1 MGYFWPL
8 NRNKFNININM
19 SKFLQR
25 ILVILTVVMLPMTI
39 LADGYQLPDPSFED
53 WSGSAFDGKI
63 QPKYWHGSNVEQ
75 VGFKFNFTFK
85 EAGHTGSASLMVKD
99 MKVGAMGITE
109 TGPGYASLGYAWQY
123 LEGLSTGSATAGTI
137 GGISFTHRPDT
148 VAIWIKRTGDNATN
162 ENFNIVFYSWKGTA
176 TGTSYKSKSGGC
188 TSVTQTDEESDIR
201 IALDGNE
208 CKTTK
213 AGSQVAE
220 GWLCD
225 RKYYGEWTQVRVPIY
240 YLNDDV
246 PEKCN
251 LILSA
256 ANYPNFRANSG
267 LYEGNALYVDD
278 VELIYSSK
286 IHTLRLDGKEW
297 KGFDPNSTDV
307 QEFNVPEGTTK
318 VPTITGFRGAG
329 SLTNEAGHGNYS
341 RTQKFD
347 GRQLTSSEM
356 SVNYGPVGGITT
368 ITVKAE
374 DGSSTTTY
382 KIKFVAAKSSNAKL
396 ANITYTYTDIND
408 KVQTASIDNF
418 SPSTYNYTV
427 ELPYGVKS
435 IPVVACDTQEYA
447 QKFTI
452 TQPTAITGSA
462 SIVVTAANGTTKQT
476 YNVSF
481 KVGLLADNTLKDIK
495 VDGKSIPGFNPTQT
509 VYKVSLPVG
518 TTAIPEIVAV
528 SAYAKGEQTIVHKA
542 PSVIDG
548 GTYTI
553 SVSTPGNTVAK
564 VYKLNFKLEASSY
577 SYLKDLKVGDYI
589 KNFDPQNTTYYI
601 NLPMGT
607 TELPKIE
614 AEKGD
619 EFQTIVISNL
629 AAGVV
634 DGTARVTVTA
644 GNGDQTVYK
653 IVFSTEKSERSTL
666 KGIQIGGVDL
676 EGFDPDK
683 TSYTY
688 ALTVGTT
695 ELPEIKAI
703 PGDEYQTISIT
714 TAGVNG
720 KTRITVTAGNGTTTI
735 YQIAFSVATF
745 TDNTLASLSVEGR
758 KLQAKDSTEVEFD
771 PEIEEYWVYLPQGTT
786 ERPVVKYTPA
796 AEKPLQEVYPRDFT
810 GLNGDYK
817 ITVRPQSGSS
827 RTYIIHFSVATS
839 DNNSLTMIYLIKD
852 GKKVQIPNF
861 RPDSLHYIDSLPE
874 GVTTIPTVTFDKGD
888 ENQKVLSVLEGKTHV
903 ITVTAES
910 GEKREYRIDFIV
922 RASANA
928 FLNNILLDGVGLTG
942 FRKDSL
948 GVYKVILKT
957 EKCPAITVD
966 KVAGQQVTITAP
978 YGVGEALILV
988 QPEQGSSNTYR
999 ILFEREIPASVK
1011 LNGITINTVPFDE
1024 FNEDVLTYTSTYE
1037 KELPEITWSKKISS
1051 QNVQLVWKGDVAYLN
1066 VTDAEGNKLTYSIAF
1081 TREYSQNTSLE
1092 GIYADGVKLTPTAE
1106 DYTKYEYE
1114 LEAGSSYPEI
1124 TYKTKDNTEV
1134 IYFGQV
1140 EKGKWA
1146 ITVLAEDQVTTVTY
1160 TVQYTI
1166 KKYNDATLKNLALTD
1181 KPGAI
1186 TFVPTIFTY
1195 EVGIDQGEALPE
1207 LIVEAR
1213 EGQTVNYFN
1222 LDDTHQQVIV
1232 YAESGATNTY
1242 NITYTREIST
1252 NALLADILID
1262 GVSLEGFD
1270 PNTYSYIDTIAR
1282 GSKFVP
1288 NVFPVGANENQ
1299 TITTYHGRPD
1309 GTTKIHVVAQDPT
1322 ITQDYFI
1329 QFPVKKS
1336 NNNKLGD
1343 LYLGDEQVFIRF
1355 KDTTLNYVVNMPYG
1369 RTECPAINYE
1379 KADSTQRIDFISR
1392 PLGQT
1397 SEIIVTAENGETRK
1411 YTILFKETLA
1421 PEANVLKSITIA
1433 ETGEQLDLSD
1443 AAKTSFDVN
1452 VPFGSRSL
1460 TVKYEKMYPEQT
1472 VFVQPGGVHNPTIIT
1487 VKPNRPG
1494 EEDLK
1499 YTITPH
1505 MAIADPAVLTDIRV
1519 NGSRIE
1525 GFNSEKFS
1533 YIVKVDNI
1541 KNVLRYDVA
1550 DGARIDVVEQTTK
1563 HFQAN
1568 VTVGERVNTYNVWF
1582 YYQNDTI
1589 PNPDFSE
1596 WVDMEVYKG
1605 DPKDGWADIY
1615 YDNREP
1621 IKPKGWHVVGDALD
1635 KDVWMGTMYFYPT
1648 ELIARINSNQVR
1660 LTSVYG
1666 DGLGGTIPAFITL
1679 GKVGGSYGRFGA
1691 TTFNIGS
1698 GISFHNSPDQ
1708 MILTYNSSEIYNHN
1722 LIQYTLYG
1730 QYGDTTL
1737 TWSDTE
1743 TSSSLKTVTFDLS
1756 KANEVAGYPTS
1767 MNIILCAAHQ
1777 VSGFNMNHHTTMVID
1792 KIRMTYNHTL
1802 DSMLVDSILVK
1813 PEGGKMVATLAD
1825 PERIEKPILK
1835 FFGHVEDQSPLVNWS
1850 DASVDGDYSV
1860 RTATIKNYA
1869 ENGTD
1874 YTDYTLTVKRPLD
1887 TRNTLDSICING
1899 KKISGFNAS
1908 TTEYEVIVRPKAV
1921 LPDVQPFASSSLQT
1935 ITTVYNAETKKMTIT
1950 VTSEKGETKEYI
1962 ITFSTPLSDDVTLP
1976 TITAT
1981 GLTPDYDPA
1990 VKEYTITSG
1999 IWPLI
2004 TYTKRSDLQK
2014 VEMNNGVLTVTAEN
2028 GATGT
2033 YTIVRQDPSPATTG
2047 VISKFNYADEQLVE
2061 EFGGATTDKEAAKPT
2076 KTVLFTRECASDSVV
2091 FVQAP
2096 DKMQWLVYGT
2106 ENKTYTWTY
2115 PDTPSENDL
2124 LADIKLNGESAA
2136 DFNPSGYEYDW
2147 TSDSTLVLSV
2157 VAADPGQTIT
2167 TTQTIVEGGVEYE
2180 IVVVSEA
2187 GSSHSKT
2194 YKVTVK
2200 RSQSE
2205 IVTLAGIYLD
2215 DVLVTGFHPDSL
2227 NYTVTLPVPAVKVV
2241 QPKMPSITY
2250 LVGHPGQ
2257 KVEVTKGELNGAA
2270 TELMVWSEKGAKL
2283 PYSIIINAQKSAC
2296 VDLTSIVVNNEPID
2310 QFEPGRH
2317 YYSKSLNTNT
2327 INVDYTSD
2335 DRFQT
2340 VTHKIDTVKIDTVV
2354 KNIVNEVVVVSQ
2366 VRYTLHVQ
2374 AEHGETADY
2383 EIMIYIENQSN
2394 DAQLANILLDAKD
2407 FVDFNRALNEDLTFD
2422 PGNNNYVINL
2432 FADQAIPEV
2441 SATLKMEGQSVDIVK
2456 TGDVIN
2462 LNVRAFDGTLNTY
2475 TLTFNRPKSHNAAL
2489 SMIFLDGDSIKGFDP
2504 NNYFYSVN
2512 LPVGVHKLPEVAAQ
2526 KGEYLQ
2532 TIESVNVDQDKLQA
2546 TIKVLA
2552 EETSYTATY
2561 NVVFAF
2567 TQSDVDTLAMIY
2579 QDGQGL
2585 PGFRADSIYYPI
2597 GLPVGTTAFPDVSW
2611 EVGDD
2616 WQTVSMNQLDSTAT
2630 TLIQQI
2636 VVTSESKHT
2645 RTYTVAYT
2653 IEKSD
2658 VDTLQMI
2665 FIDHKPLAGFDA
2677 NTVIYLDTLSA
2688 EYAAELAG
2696 QLPAVEYTVGDE
2708 YQTVQVSQVPED
2720 ELSEKSLGYK
2730 SLISVTAATG
2740 KTRIYTIHY
2749 PVELSNDSTL
2759 NMINVSGEPLA
2770 NFDAERF
2777 NYRLEIEKEAA
2788 VPVVTVI
2795 KKEDAQTYDIRVLGD
2810 TVQVVVWAESGK
2822 YQSTYTLI
2830 FERLKSKITTLRDII
2845 LTDEAGQQFPSSE
2858 FPYRPE
2864 VYAYIVN
2871 LQYQPN
2877 RPLEELLPEIAPV
2890 FYDSLQTAE
2899 QAFFNLPN
2907 GDIQCDITVTA
2918 PNGEDQAVYSITFH
2932 FVRPNDATLMMIA
2945 VNNVEFADFRSTK
2958 TEYIYAHPYG
2968 TDPSEYF
2975 TQDAVTFVLSD
2986 SLATDTIYTDDNGNI
3001 NIVVTAQDGRTSMTY
3016 IIIQITAEDGDNT
3029 LAWITV
3035 DNDTIAGFDPLV
3047 TEYTY
3052 YIFATDVPSIDAA
3065 ANSENAQV
3073 DFGRFKADS
3082 IYSITCTAADGTER
3096 IYNIRFAITSVD
3108 PGVSPTSKDVLL
3120 KRVPGANQLV
3130 AFAVR
3135 QGVSIAL
3142 YDRNGHILYENRV
3155 PVANPNDTEVVLDAE
3170 EDELLNNAELTQ
3182 RSGLYI
3188 DIDLNTIYFY
3198 VFFNEKGKKL
3208 ASGKIM
3214 CY

>member
-427 ELPYGVKS
+427 ELPYGAKGVPTVEAEKQEDEQT
-435 IPVVACDTQEYA
+435 VAYTQA
-447 QKFTI
+447 ASLQDKAVI
-452 TQPTAITGSA
+452 T
-462 SIVVTAANGTTKQT
+462 VTAANGTTKQT

-495 VDGKSIPGFNPTQT
+495 VDGKSIPGFNPTQA

-518 TTAIPEIVAV
+518 TTAIPEIVAE

-589 KNFDPQNTTYYI
+589 KNFDPQNTTYYV
-601 NLPMGT
+601 NLPLGT
-607 TELPKIE
+607 TALPAITWTV
-614 AEKGD
+614 GD
-619 EFQTIVISNL
+619 EYQKVAKTDL
-629 AAGVV
+629 GAGVV
-634 DGTARVTVTA
+634 DGTVRVTVTA

-676 EGFDPDK
+676 EGFDPDV
-683 TSYTY
+683 TTYTY
-688 ALTVGTT
+688 ALPVGTT
-695 ELPEIKAI
+695 TLPEITPI
-703 PGDEYQTISIT
+703 PGDEYQTISVT
-714 TAGVNG
+714 TAGLNG

-735 YQIAFSVATF
+735 YQIAFSVDAY
-745 TDNTLASLSVEGR
+745 TDNTLKSLSVAGFS
-758 KLQAKDSTEVEFD
+758 LQDNTGAPVEFD
-771 PEIEEYWVYLPQGTT
+771 PEVNEYWINLPQGTT
-786 ERPVVKYTPA
+786 GDHPAVSYERQSETMQTA
-796 AEKPLQEVYPRDFT
+796 SPRDFS

-839 DNNSLTMIYLIKD
+839 SNTDLLMIYLN
-852 GKKVQIPNF
+852 GVEIPGF
-861 RPDSLHYIDSLPE
+861 RPDSLDYRDSLPV
-874 GVTTIPTVTFDKGD
+874 GSSVIPAVTYKKA
-888 ENQKVLSVLEGKTHV
+888 EESQRVLSVVEGKTQK

-910 GEKREYRIDFIV
+910 GAKKTYTINFIS

-928 FLNNILLDGVGLTG
+928 YLEWIELDGIRMATFVPKTL
-942 FRKDSL
+942 DY
-948 GVYKVILKT
+948 VVELKGDR
-957 EKCPAITVD
+957 CPEITVG
-966 KVAGQQVTITAP
+966 KAAGQQVTVTAP
-978 YGVGEALILV
+978 YSTGDAKIVVKPEDGEA
-988 QPEQGSSNTYR
+988 NTYTIR
-999 ILFEREIPASVK
+999 FVSPTAASALLANIALDSVGIQGFSSDSMNYEATYKNEYPA
-1011 LNGITINTVPFDE
+1011 I
-1024 FNEDVLTYTSTYE
+1024 TYT
-1037 KELPEITWSKKISS
+1037 KKDAS
-1051 QNVQLVWKGDVAYLN
+1051 QDVQILWKDSVAWLY
-1066 VTDAEGNKLTYSIAF
+1066 VTDAEGNKAAYSITF
-1081 TREYSQNTSLE
+1081 TRRYSSDASLKA
-1092 GIYADGVKLTPTAE
+1092 IYANGTLIETPFDPAKRI
-1106 DYTKYEYE
+1106 YSKN
-1114 LEAGSSYPEI
+1114 LPAGSAYPEI
-1124 TYKTKDNTEV
+1124 TYEPKSEEQIV
-1134 IYFGQV
+1134 FFGQTGAGQW
-1140 EKGKWA
+1140 K
-1146 ITVLAEDQVTTVTY
+1146 ITVQAENGDTAQY
-1160 TVQYTI
+1160 AINYTI
-1166 KKYNDATLKNLALTD
+1166 NKYNDATLANMTVAGKTLTPAFDPNTFEYTVTIDEGAL
-1181 KPGAI
+1181 
-1186 TFVPTIFTY
+1186 
-1195 EVGIDQGEALPE
+1195 LPV
-1207 LIVEAR
+1207 LSVETR
-1213 EGQTVNYFN
+1213 KGQTV
-1222 LDDTHQQVIV
+1222 LQSDVDDTHQQVIV
-1232 YAESGATNTY
+1232 YAESGATHTY
-1242 NITYTREIST
+1242 NITYTRTPSS
-1252 NALLADILID
+1252 NALLADILLD

-1270 PNTYSYIDTIAR
+1270 PTVTNYVDSLEWRTKVI
-1282 GSKFVP
+1282 P
-1288 NVFPVGANENQ
+1288 NVFPVAQQDNQ
-1299 TITTYHGRPD
+1299 TITTYYSRPNGVTKIHVEAQD
-1309 GTTKIHVVAQDPT
+1309 GTTK
-1322 ITQDYFI
+1322 DYFVA
-1329 QFPVKKS
+1329 FPVRKS
-1336 NNNKLGD
+1336 SYNKLGALTLGTAELD
-1343 LYLGDEQVFIRF
+1343 LAPAFNPDVLD
-1355 KDTTLNYVVNMPYG
+1355 YVVEMPVG
-1369 RTECPAINYE
+1369 ATECPTIDFE
-1379 KADSTQRIDFISR
+1379 KGKENSKEISEQRIDLISR
-1392 PLGQT
+1392 PVGDT
-1397 SEIIVTAENGETRK
+1397 TKIIVTAENGDQRIYK
-1411 YTILFKETLA
+1411 IHFKETY
-1421 PEANVLKSITIA
+1421 PTEANYLSAIRITFDNNPETEIEFKKPKVNRDTVLA
-1433 ETGEQLDLSD
+1433 
-1443 AAKTSFDVN
+1443 
-1452 VPFGSRSL
+1452 VPFGTRRL
-1460 TVKYEKMYPEQT
+1460 DVAYEKMYPEQT
-1472 VFVQPGGVHNPTIIT
+1472 VFVQSGGVHHPTIIT
-1487 VKPNRPG
+1487 VKSNRPG
-1494 EEDLK
+1494 EADEV
-1499 YTITPH
+1499 YTITPNLPT
-1505 MAIADPAVLTDIRV
+1505 ADPAVLTEIKV
-1519 NGSRIE
+1519 NGTPIVN
-1525 GFNSEKFS
+1525 FNTEQFS
-1533 YIVKVDNI
+1533 YIVPVTSKP
-1541 KNVLRYDVA
+1541 VLRYTLNK
-1550 DGARIDVVEQTTK
+1550 GAEIEILEQTTK
-1563 HFQAN
+1563 HWKAE
-1568 VTVGERVNTYNVWF
+1568 VTYRNRKNTYDVW
-1582 YYQNDTI
+1582 YYYPGEQV
-1589 PNPDFSE
+1589 PNMDFTE
-1596 WVDMEVYKG
+1596 WTTTTTGYVGAVK
-1605 DPKDGWADIY
+1605 PTGWNTLA
-1615 YDNREP
+1615 
-1621 IKPKGWHVVGDALD
+1621 DALGE
-1635 KDVWMGTMYFYPT
+1635 DVYLGIHYKPNKLVIN
-1648 ELIARINSNQVR
+1648 EDGNIADLHTRYSNPGG
-1660 LTSVYG
+1660 G
-1666 DGLGGTIPAFITL
+1666 DIPAFLTL
-1679 GKVGGSYGRFGA
+1679 GKVTGSWGRFGA
-1691 TTFNIGS
+1691 TSIEITG
-1698 GISFHNSPDQ
+1698 GISFHNSPDVMQ
-1708 MILTYNSSEIYNHN
+1708 INYKLIKVNGGNGDENKHN
-1722 LIQYTLYG
+1722 LIQYRLAG
-1730 QYGDTTL
+1730 MDGDTTL
-1737 TWSDTE
+1737 TWHNFTTADYQTYTYDLSEANAIAGAPTTVNIVLNANYV
-1743 TSSSLKTVTFDLS
+1743 TSSTNT
-1756 KANEVAGYPTS
+1756 ANFLAGGEEPQ
-1767 MNIILCAAHQ
+1767 MKVDWIKL
-1777 VSGFNMNHHTTMVID
+1777 F
-1792 KIRMTYNHTL
+1792 YNHTL
-1802 DSMLVDSILVK
+1802 DSLMVDSFMVK
-1813 PEGGKMVATLAD
+1813 PDGENKLVATLAD

-1835 FFGHVEDQSPLVNWS
+1835 FFGHVKDQSPLVTWS
-1850 DASVDGDYSV
+1850 AEVVNGDYGV
-1860 RTATIKNYA
+1860 RNATIRNFA
-1869 ENGTD
+1869 ENGVD
-1874 YTDYTLTVKRPLD
+1874 YTDYTLAVRRPLD
-1887 TRNTLDSICING
+1887 KRNQLADLKLNG
-1899 KKISGFNAS
+1899 TTITGFAADKLN
-1908 TTEYEVIVRPKAV
+1908 YEVTMAYKQL
-1921 LPDVQPFASSSLQT
+1921 LPDVMPVAASSLQT
-1935 ITTVYNAETKKMTIT
+1935 ITTAFNAADSTMTIT
-1950 VTSEKGETKEYI
+1950 VKPEKGESTVYTIKF
-1962 ITFSTPLSDDVTLP
+1962 TFPRSNDATLNM
-1976 TITAT
+1976 ISAN
-1981 GLTPDYDPA
+1981 GLTPAFDANTKDYEITAENWPIVTF
-1990 VKEYTITSG
+1990 VK
-1999 IWPLI
+1999 
-2004 TYTKRSDLQK
+2004 KSDLQT
-2014 VEMNNGVLTVTAEN
+2014 VELINGVLTVTAEN
-2028 GATGT
+2028 GTTGT
-2033 YTIVRQDPSPATTG
+2033 YTVTRKDPKPVTTANL
-2047 VISKFNYADEQLVE
+2047 K
-2061 EFGGATTDKEAAKPT
+2061 EFYLGTNPMSDLRNDNLTKVAEKPT
-2076 KTVLFTRECASDSVV
+2076 VYVSFARTFDSDSVI
-2091 FVQAP
+2091 FTQCDTA
-2096 DKMQWLVYGT
+2096 MLWAAYGWDGT
-2106 ENKTYTWTY
+2106 NDITKNYKWAY
-2115 PDTPSENDL
+2115 PTTPSTNTALE
-2124 LADIKLNGESAA
+2124 K
-2136 DFNPSGYEYDW
+2136 
-2147 TSDSTLVLSV
+2147 VLI
-2157 VAADPGQTIT
+2157 D
-2167 TTQTIVEGGVEYE
+2167 GVEYRDYAAGISDYDIPSDTT
-2180 IVVVSEA
+2180 IVLVPKAANHKQRLHTTCTTEDGNLVFTTE
-2187 GSSHSKT
+2187 
-2194 YKVTVK
+2194 VTAESGDTAAYTFK
-2200 RSQSE
+2200 ILHPKDS
-2205 IVTLAGIYLD
+2205 IGTLAGIYMD
-2215 DVLVTGFHPDSL
+2215 GVLLSNFHPDTL
-2227 NYTVTLPVPAVKVV
+2227 MYDITLPTPAIKVA
-2241 QPKMPSITY
+2241 QPQMPSITY
-2250 LVGHPGQ
+2250 VAGNKAQTIEYTP
-2257 KVEVTKGELNGAA
+2257 GELNGSAA
-2270 TELMVWSEKGAKL
+2270 EIRVTSEDGNLTNTYYVSVA
-2283 PYSIIINAQKSAC
+2283 AQKSTC
-2296 VDLTSIVVNNEPID
+2296 VDLTGITVNGKMVD

-2317 YYSKSLNTNT
+2317 YYSVSLATND
-2327 INVDYTSD
+2327 INVDYLSE

-2340 VTHKIDTVKIDTVV
+2340 VTTSVETVTADH
-2354 KNIVNEVVVVSQ
+2354 Q
-2366 VRYTLHVQ
+2366 YRYTLNVK
-2374 AEHGETADY
+2374 AENGDEANY
-2383 EIMIYIENQSN
+2383 EVMIYVENLSN
-2394 DAQLANILLDAKD
+2394 DAQLANITLDGKNIED
-2407 FVDFNRALNEDLTFD
+2407 FERLLNEGKKFD
-2422 PGNNNYVINL
+2422 PGDNTYEINL
-2432 FADQAIPEV
+2432 PSCTTVWPEV
-2441 SATLKMEGQSVDIVK
+2441 SAQLKMAGQSVEISHHNDSIVL
-2456 TGDVIN
+2456 DVKA
-2462 LNVRAFDGTLNTY
+2462 VDGTPNKYVLRF
-2475 TLTFNRPKSHNAAL
+2475 LVPKSKNANL
-2489 SMIFLDGDSIKGFDP
+2489 SMIFLNGDSLQGFAPED
-2504 NNYFYSVN
+2504 YVYQVT
-2512 LPVGVHKLPEVAAQ
+2512 LPVGIHTLPEVAAQ
-2526 KGEYLQ
+2526 KGDAGQQLDEVIMDAEKNQ
-2532 TIESVNVDQDKLQA
+2532 ATVNVR
-2546 TIKVLA
+2546 A
-2552 EETSYTATY
+2552 EESSYSRTY
-2561 NVVFAF
+2561 VVVFQF
-2567 TQSDVDTLAMIY
+2567 TQSDADTLKMIY
-2579 QDGQGL
+2579 EDGQSMPDFKPL
-2585 PGFRADSIYYPI
+2585 EKYYQLS
-2597 GLPVGTTAFPDVSW
+2597 LPVGTAAFPDLSW
-2611 EVGDD
+2611 EEGNE
-2616 WQTVSMNQLDSTAT
+2616 WQTIKMDTVESTVN
-2630 TLIQQI
+2630 TLVRQI
-2636 VVTSESKHT
+2636 TVTSESRRT
-2645 RTYTVAYT
+2645 RTYTVSYT

-2658 VDTLQMI
+2658 VDTLQML
-2665 FIDHKPLAGFDA
+2665 FIDHKPLANFEGK
-2677 NTVIYLDTLSA
+2677 TIVYLDTLSA

-2696 QLPAVEYTVGDE
+2696 QLPIVEYTVGDE
-2708 YQTVQVSQVPED
+2708 YQTVLVSQVPED
-2720 ELSEKSLGYK
+2720 ELSDKSLGYK

-2740 KTRIYTIHY
+2740 KSRTYTIHY

-2830 FERLKSKITTLRDII
+2830 FERLKSANTMLRDII
-2845 LTDEAGQQFPSSE
+2845 LTDINTGDRLPSSE

-2864 VYAYIVN
+2864 VYSYIVN
-2871 LQYQPN
+2871 VP
-2877 RPLEELLPEIAPV
+2877 
-2890 FYDSLQTAE
+2890 YDSKKELISLIPTIEPEFYEEEQTADTTVHY
-2899 QAFFNLPN
+2899 LPD
-2907 GDIQCDITVTA
+2907 GDLQIDITVTA
-2918 PNGEDQAVYSITFH
+2918 ANEEDQAIYSIIFH
-2932 FVRPNDATLMMIA
+2932 FVKPADATLASLTIKGE
-2945 VNNVEFADFRSTK
+2945 EFIDFRPTK
-2958 TEYIYAHPYG
+2958 TEYVYAHPYG
-2968 TDPSEYF
+2968 TDPADYF
-2975 TQDAVTFVLSD
+2975 TIDEVKYVLSD
-2986 SLATDTIYTDDNGNI
+2986 SLAVDTMYMDESGVI
-3001 NIVVTAQDGRTSMTY
+3001 NIVVVAQDGRTSMTY
-3016 IIIQITAEDGDNT
+3016 LISQITAEDGDNT